1 MRGEDAMEIISS
13 AGSLIFTIASVI
25 ALVIALVVKML
36 FGRWVNNWVI
46 AGGTVLLAWGL
57 MEWIYRGGVKVC
69 Y

>member
-1 MRGEDAMEIISS
+1 METTSTTGKIIF
-13 AGSLIFTIASVI
+13 GIASVI

-46 AGGTVLLAWGL
+46 AGGAVLLAWGL
-57 MEWIYRGGVKVC
+57 MEWIYRGGVRVC